1 MRSPQAFSTGQIFP
15 ALILQKKPQFLN
27 LCGPILDSVN
37 PCFLY
42 LWRPRTGC
50 NSPVVTSSV
59 LSRGKWS
66 LPSIGLIMQLRILFP
81 TFATPVPDW
90 LMASLLSARTLRS
103 FCVDLPSSWLVP
115 CVYWSLSYSFPRSGL
130 CISMTVLPAQFSSLS
145 TSGWQHNCLVHQ
157 TFLLVLAS
165 KIQCIEFGSFSGFLP
180 FRLCRY

>member
-1 MRSPQAFSTGQIFP
+1 MRSPQAFSTGHIFP

-59 LSRGKWS
+59 PSRGKWS

-130 CISMTVLPAQFSSLS
+130 CISMTVLPAQLSRPEYLWMAAQLPGASDIPTGFGLKNTVYWIWFIQWLSS
-145 TSGWQHNCLVHQ
+145 
-157 TFLLVLAS
+157 
-165 KIQCIEFGSFSGFLP
+165 IQAL
-180 FRLCRY
+180 